1 MTQNE
6 GEFAMSE
13 IKNILAREILDSRGN
28 PTVEV
33 DVILKSGA
41 VGRGSVPSGA
51 STGSREAVELRDG
64 DKKRFRGMGV
74 RKAVKNIE
82 ERIFPVLENC
92 EGCDQLAI
100 DRAMINLDGTQD
112 KSKLGANAILAVS
125 IAVARAAA
133 AELDV
138 PLYRHLGGCNAKV
151 LPIPMF
157 NILNGGRHA
166 DSGIAFQEFMIRP
179 VGATCFADAVEMGSN
194 VFYALKQLLKDQGF
208 ATAVGDEGGFAP
220 RINGGTIAVIETLLK
235 AIDNAGYKTG
245 SDIQLALD
253 CASTEIYQ
261 RGIYD
266 YTLFEGSSAPVR
278 TMEEQVAFLEQL
290 VEDYPI
296 DSIEDGMA
304 ENDWNGWKL
313 LTERLGHRCQLVGDD
328 LFVTN
333 VEMLQ
338 RGIDLKI
345 ANAILIKP
353 NQIGTLSETLDA
365 VEMARRAGYQ
375 VIISHRSGE
384 TSDTLIAD
392 LAVAVNAGQI
402 KAGSLS
408 RTDRV
413 VKYNQLLRIEDQL
426 GDLAIYGL

>member
-1 MTQNE
+1 
-6 GEFAMSE
+6 MSE

-28 PTVEV
+28 PTLEVEV
-33 DVILKSGA
+33 SLKSGA
-41 VGRGSVPSGA
+41 SGRGSVPSGV

-64 DKKRFRGMGV
+64 DKRRFRGMGV
-74 RKAVKNIE
+74 RKARNNVE
-82 ERIFPVLENC
+82 ERIFPLLENM

-100 DRAMINLDGTQD
+100 DRAMILLDGTRD
-112 KSKLGANAILAVS
+112 KSKLGANATLAVS

-133 AELDV
+133 AELDI
-138 PLYRHLGGCNAKV
+138 PLYRHLGGFNAKV

-166 DSGIAFQEFMIRP
+166 DSGIAIQEFMIRP
-179 VGATCFADAVEMGSN
+179 VGATCFADAAEMGSG
-194 VFYALKQLLKDQGF
+194 VFHALKALLKEKDLS
-208 ATAVGDEGGFAP
+208 TAVGDEGGFAP
-220 RINGGTIAVIETLLK
+220 RIPGGVRSRLELLVTAIE
-235 AIDNAGYKTG
+235 NAGFKPG

-253 CASTEIYQ
+253 CAANEIYQ
-261 RGIYD
+261 RNMYD
-266 YTLFEGSSAPVR
+266 YSIFEGKDAPLR
-278 TMEEQVAFLEQL
+278 NADAQVDFLEEL
-290 VEDYPI
+290 VDDFPI

-333 VEMLQ
+333 VEMLR
-338 RGIDLKI
+338 RGIELGI

-353 NQIGTLSETLDA
+353 NQIGTLSETFDA
-365 VEMARRAGYQ
+365 IELARRSGYQ
-375 VIISHRSGE
+375 PVISHRSGE
-384 TSDTLIAD
+384 TEDTVIAD
-392 LAVAVNAGQI
+392 IAVAANAGQI

-408 RTDRV
+408 RIDRIA
-413 VKYNQLLRIEDQL
+413 KYNQLLRIEDQL

>member
-1 MTQNE
+1 
-6 GEFAMSE
+6 MSE

-41 VGRGSVPSGA
+41 WGRGSVPSGI
-51 STGSREAVELRDG
+51 SIGSREALELRDG
-64 DKKRFRGMGV
+64 EKKRFHGLGV
-74 RKAVKNIE
+74 RKAIANIE
-82 ERIFPVLENC
+82 ERIFPLLENC
-92 EGCDQLAI
+92 ECCDQLAV
-100 DRAMINLDGTQD
+100 DRAIINLDGTPD
-112 KSKLGANAILAVS
+112 KSKLGANATLAVS
-125 IAVARAAA
+125 IAAARAAA
-133 AELDV
+133 NELDI
-138 PLYRHLGGCNAKV
+138 PLYRHLGGFNAKI

-157 NILNGGRHA
+157 NIFNGGRHA
-166 DSGIAFQEFMIRP
+166 DSGSAIQEYMIRP
-179 VGATCFADAVEMGSN
+179 AGATCFADAVEMGCA
-194 VFYALKQLLKDQGF
+194 VFYNLKLLLKEKNF
-208 ATAVGDEGGFAP
+208 SVSVGDEGGFAAKVP
-220 RINGGTIAVIETLLK
+220 GGARGIIELLLK
-235 AIDNAGYKTG
+235 AIDNAGCKSG

-266 YTLFEGSSAPVR
+266 YSIFEGKDAPSR
-278 TMEEQVAFLEQL
+278 TMEEQVTFLEEL
-290 VEDYPI
+290 IDDYPI

-313 LTERLGHRCQLVGDD
+313 LTERIGNRCQLVGDD

-333 VEMLQ
+333 VEMIQ

-345 ANAILIKP
+345 GNAVLIKP
-353 NQIGTLSETLDA
+353 NQIGTLTETFDA
-365 VEMARRAGYQ
+365 VELARRAGYQ

-384 TSDTLIAD
+384 TADTFISD

-402 KAGSLS
+402 KSGSLS

-413 VKYNQLLRIEDQL
+413 AKYNQLLRIEDQL
-426 GDLAIYGL
+426 GDLAVYGL

>member
-1 MTQNE
+1 
-6 GEFAMSE
+6 MSE

-41 VGRGSVPSGA
+41 WGRGSVPSGI
-51 STGSREAVELRDG
+51 SIGSREALELRDG
-64 DKKRFRGMGV
+64 EKKRFHGLGV
-74 RKAVKNIE
+74 RKAIANIE
-82 ERIFPVLENC
+82 ERIFPLLENC
-92 EGCDQLAI
+92 ECCDQLAV
-100 DRAMINLDGTQD
+100 DRAIINLDGTPD
-112 KSKLGANAILAVS
+112 KSKLGANATLAVS
-125 IAVARAAA
+125 IAAARAAA
-133 AELDV
+133 NELDI
-138 PLYRHLGGCNAKV
+138 PLYRHLGGFNAKI

-157 NILNGGRHA
+157 NIFNGGRHA
-166 DSGIAFQEFMIRP
+166 DSGSAIQEYMIRP
-179 VGATCFADAVEMGSN
+179 AGATCFADAVEMSCA
-194 VFYALKQLLKDQGF
+194 VFYNLKLLLKEKNLSVS
-208 ATAVGDEGGFAP
+208 VGDEGGFAARVP
-220 RINGGTIAVIETLLK
+220 GGARGIIELLLK
-235 AIDNAGYKTG
+235 AIDNAGCKSG

-266 YTLFEGSSAPVR
+266 YSIFEGKDAPSR
-278 TMEEQVAFLEQL
+278 TMEEQVTFLEEL
-290 VEDYPI
+290 IDDYPI

-313 LTERLGHRCQLVGDD
+313 LTERIGNRCQLVGDD

-333 VEMLQ
+333 VEMIQ

-345 ANAILIKP
+345 SNAVLIKP
-353 NQIGTLSETLDA
+353 NQIGTLTETFDA
-365 VEMARRAGYQ
+365 VELARRAGYQ

-384 TSDTLIAD
+384 TADTFISD

-402 KAGSLS
+402 KSGSLS

-413 VKYNQLLRIEDQL
+413 AKYNQLLRIEDQL
-426 GDLAIYGL
+426 GDLAVYGL

>member
-1 MTQNE
+1 
-6 GEFAMSE
+6 MSE

-41 VGRGSVPSGA
+41 WGRGSVPSGI
-51 STGSREAVELRDG
+51 SIGSREALELRDG
-64 DKKRFRGMGV
+64 EKKRFHGLGV
-74 RKAVKNIE
+74 RKAIANIE
-82 ERIFPVLENC
+82 ERIFPLLENC
-92 EGCDQLAI
+92 ECCDQLAV
-100 DRAMINLDGTQD
+100 DRAIINLDGTPD
-112 KSKLGANAILAVS
+112 KSKLGANATLAVS
-125 IAVARAAA
+125 IAAARAAA
-133 AELDV
+133 NELDI
-138 PLYRHLGGCNAKV
+138 PLYRHLGGFNAKI

-157 NILNGGRHA
+157 NIFNGGRHA
-166 DSGIAFQEFMIRP
+166 DSGSAIQEYMIRP
-179 VGATCFADAVEMGSN
+179 AGATCFADAVEMSCA
-194 VFYALKQLLKDQGF
+194 VFYNLKLLLKEKNLSVS
-208 ATAVGDEGGFAP
+208 VGDEGGFAARVP
-220 RINGGTIAVIETLLK
+220 GGARGIIELLLK
-235 AIDNAGYKTG
+235 AIDNAGCKSG

-266 YTLFEGSSAPVR
+266 YSIFEGKDAPSR
-278 TMEEQVAFLEQL
+278 TMEEQVTFLEEL
-290 VEDYPI
+290 IDDYPI

-313 LTERLGHRCQLVGDD
+313 LTERIGNRCQLVGDD

-333 VEMLQ
+333 VEMIQ

-345 ANAILIKP
+345 GNAVLIKP
-353 NQIGTLSETLDA
+353 NQIGTLTETFDA
-365 VEMARRAGYQ
+365 VELARRAGYQ

-384 TSDTLIAD
+384 TADTFISD

-402 KAGSLS
+402 KSGSLS

-413 VKYNQLLRIEDQL
+413 AKYNQLLRIEDQL
-426 GDLAIYGL
+426 GDLAVYGL

>member
-1 MTQNE
+1 
-6 GEFAMSE
+6 MSE

-41 VGRGSVPSGA
+41 WGRGSVPSGI
-51 STGSREAVELRDG
+51 STGSREALELRDG
-64 DKKRFRGMGV
+64 EKKRFHGLGV
-74 RKAVKNIE
+74 RKAIANIE
-82 ERIFPVLENC
+82 ERIFPLLENC
-92 EGCDQLAI
+92 ECCDQLAV
-100 DRAMINLDGTQD
+100 DRAIINLDGTPD
-112 KSKLGANAILAVS
+112 KSKLGANATLAVS
-125 IAVARAAA
+125 IAAARAAA
-133 AELDV
+133 NELDI
-138 PLYRHLGGCNAKV
+138 PLYRHLGGFNAKI

-157 NILNGGRHA
+157 NIFNGGRHA
-166 DSGIAFQEFMIRP
+166 DSGSAIQEYMIRP
-179 VGATCFADAVEMGSN
+179 AGATCFADAVEMSCA
-194 VFYALKQLLKDQGF
+194 VFYNLKLLLKEKNLSVS
-208 ATAVGDEGGFAP
+208 VGDEGGFAARVP
-220 RINGGTIAVIETLLK
+220 GGARGIIELLLK
-235 AIDNAGYKTG
+235 AIDNAGCKSG

-266 YTLFEGSSAPVR
+266 YSIFEGKDAPSR
-278 TMEEQVAFLEQL
+278 TMEEQVTFLEEL
-290 VEDYPI
+290 IDDYPI

-313 LTERLGHRCQLVGDD
+313 LTERIGNRCQLVGDD

-333 VEMLQ
+333 VEMIQ

-345 ANAILIKP
+345 GNAVLIKP
-353 NQIGTLSETLDA
+353 NQIGTLTETFDA
-365 VEMARRAGYQ
+365 VELARRAGYQ

-384 TSDTLIAD
+384 TADTFISD

-402 KAGSLS
+402 KSGSLS

-413 VKYNQLLRIEDQL
+413 AKYNQLLRIEDQL
-426 GDLAIYGL
+426 GDLAVYGL

>member
-1 MTQNE
+1 
-6 GEFAMSE
+6 MSE

-41 VGRGSVPSGA
+41 WGRGSVPSGI
-51 STGSREAVELRDG
+51 STGSREALELRDG
-64 DKKRFRGMGV
+64 EKKRFHGLGV
-74 RKAVKNIE
+74 RKAVTNIE
-82 ERIFPVLENC
+82 ERIFPLLENC
-92 EGCDQLAI
+92 ECCDQLAV
-100 DRAMINLDGTQD
+100 DRAIINLDGTPD
-112 KSKLGANAILAVS
+112 KSKLGANATLAVS
-125 IAVARAAA
+125 IAAARAAA
-133 AELDV
+133 NELDI
-138 PLYRHLGGCNAKV
+138 PLYRHLGGFNAKI

-157 NILNGGRHA
+157 NIFNGGRHA
-166 DSGIAFQEFMIRP
+166 DSGSAIQEYMIRP
-179 VGATCFADAVEMGSN
+179 AGATCFADAVEMGCA
-194 VFYALKQLLKDQGF
+194 VFYNLKLLLKEKNLSVS
-208 ATAVGDEGGFAP
+208 VGDEGGFAARVP
-220 RINGGTIAVIETLLK
+220 GGARGIIELLLK
-235 AIDNAGYKTG
+235 AIDNAGCKSG

-266 YTLFEGSSAPVR
+266 YSIFEGKDAPSR
-278 TMEEQVAFLEQL
+278 TMEEQVTFLEEL
-290 VEDYPI
+290 IDDYPI

-313 LTERLGHRCQLVGDD
+313 LTERIGNRCQLVGDD

-333 VEMLQ
+333 VEMIQ

-345 ANAILIKP
+345 GNAVLIKP
-353 NQIGTLSETLDA
+353 NQIGTLTETFDA
-365 VEMARRAGYQ
+365 IELARRAGYQ

-384 TSDTLIAD
+384 TADTFISD

-402 KAGSLS
+402 KSGSLS

-413 VKYNQLLRIEDQL
+413 AKYNQLLRIEDQL
-426 GDLAIYGL
+426 GDLAVYGL

>member
-1 MTQNE
+1 
-6 GEFAMSE
+6 MSE

-41 VGRGSVPSGA
+41 WGRGSVPSGI
-51 STGSREAVELRDG
+51 SIGSREALELRDG
-64 DKKRFRGMGV
+64 EKKRFHGLGV
-74 RKAVKNIE
+74 RKAIANIE
-82 ERIFPVLENC
+82 ERIFPLLENC
-92 EGCDQLAI
+92 ECCDQLAV
-100 DRAMINLDGTQD
+100 DRAIINLDGTPD
-112 KSKLGANAILAVS
+112 KSKLGANATLAVS
-125 IAVARAAA
+125 IAAARAAA
-133 AELDV
+133 NELDI
-138 PLYRHLGGCNAKV
+138 PLYRHLGGFNAKI

-157 NILNGGRHA
+157 NIFNGGRHA
-166 DSGIAFQEFMIRP
+166 DSGSAIQEYMIRP
-179 VGATCFADAVEMGSN
+179 AGATCFADAVEMSCA
-194 VFYALKQLLKDQGF
+194 VFYNLKLLLKEKNF
-208 ATAVGDEGGFAP
+208 SVSVGDEGGFAAKVP
-220 RINGGTIAVIETLLK
+220 GGARGIIELLLK
-235 AIDNAGYKTG
+235 AIDNAGCKSG

-266 YTLFEGSSAPVR
+266 YSIFEGKDAPSR
-278 TMEEQVAFLEQL
+278 TMEEQVTFLEEL
-290 VEDYPI
+290 IDDYPI

-313 LTERLGHRCQLVGDD
+313 LTERIGNRCQLVGDD

-333 VEMLQ
+333 VEMIQ

-345 ANAILIKP
+345 GNAVLIKP
-353 NQIGTLSETLDA
+353 NQIGTLTETFDA
-365 VEMARRAGYQ
+365 VELARRAGYQ

-384 TSDTLIAD
+384 TADTFISD

-402 KAGSLS
+402 KSGSLS

-413 VKYNQLLRIEDQL
+413 AKYNQLLRIEDQL
-426 GDLAIYGL
+426 GDLAVYGL

>member
-1 MTQNE
+1 
-6 GEFAMSE
+6 MSE

-41 VGRGSVPSGA
+41 WGRGSVPSGI
-51 STGSREAVELRDG
+51 SIGSREALELRDG
-64 DKKRFRGMGV
+64 EKKRFHGLGV
-74 RKAVKNIE
+74 RKAIANIE
-82 ERIFPVLENC
+82 ERIFPLLENC
-92 EGCDQLAI
+92 ECCDQLAV
-100 DRAMINLDGTQD
+100 DRAIINLDGTPD
-112 KSKLGANAILAVS
+112 KSKLGANATLAVS
-125 IAVARAAA
+125 IAAARAAA
-133 AELDV
+133 NELDI
-138 PLYRHLGGCNAKV
+138 PLYRHLGGFNAKI

-157 NILNGGRHA
+157 NIFNGGRHA
-166 DSGIAFQEFMIRP
+166 DSGSAIQEYMIRP
-179 VGATCFADAVEMGSN
+179 AGATCFADAVEMSCA
-194 VFYALKQLLKDQGF
+194 VFYNLKLLLKEKNLSVS
-208 ATAVGDEGGFAP
+208 VGDEGGFAARVP
-220 RINGGTIAVIETLLK
+220 GGARGIIELLK
-235 AIDNAGYKTG
+235 AIDNAGCKSG

-266 YTLFEGSSAPVR
+266 YSIFEGKDAPSR
-278 TMEEQVAFLEQL
+278 TMEEQVTFLEEL
-290 VEDYPI
+290 IDDYPI

-313 LTERLGHRCQLVGDD
+313 LTERIGNRCQLVGDD

-333 VEMLQ
+333 VEMIQ

-345 ANAILIKP
+345 GNAVLIKP
-353 NQIGTLSETLDA
+353 NQIGTLTETFDA
-365 VEMARRAGYQ
+365 VELARRAGYQ

-384 TSDTLIAD
+384 TADTFISD

-402 KAGSLS
+402 KSGSLS

-413 VKYNQLLRIEDQL
+413 AKYNQLLRIEDPL
-426 GDLAIYGL
+426 GDLAVYGL

>member
-1 MTQNE
+1 
-6 GEFAMSE
+6 MSE

-41 VGRGSVPSGA
+41 WGRGSVPSGI
-51 STGSREAVELRDG
+51 SIGSREALELRDG
-64 DKKRFRGMGV
+64 EKKRFHGLGV
-74 RKAVKNIE
+74 RKAIANIE
-82 ERIFPVLENC
+82 ERIFPLLENC
-92 EGCDQLAI
+92 ECCDQLAV
-100 DRAMINLDGTQD
+100 DRAIINLDGTPD
-112 KSKLGANAILAVS
+112 KSKLGANATLAVS
-125 IAVARAAA
+125 IAAARAAA
-133 AELDV
+133 NELDI
-138 PLYRHLGGCNAKV
+138 PLYRHLGGFNAKI

-157 NILNGGRHA
+157 NIFNGGRHA
-166 DSGIAFQEFMIRP
+166 DSGSAIQEYMIRP
-179 VGATCFADAVEMGSN
+179 AGATCFADAVEMSCA
-194 VFYALKQLLKDQGF
+194 VFYNLKLLLKEKNLSVS
-208 ATAVGDEGGFAP
+208 VGDEGGFAARVP
-220 RINGGTIAVIETLLK
+220 GGAQGIIELLLK
-235 AIDNAGYKTG
+235 AIDNAGCKSG

-266 YTLFEGSSAPVR
+266 YSIFEGKDAPSR
-278 TMEEQVAFLEQL
+278 TMEEQVTFLEEL
-290 VEDYPI
+290 IDDYPI

-313 LTERLGHRCQLVGDD
+313 LTERIGNRCQLVGDD

-333 VEMLQ
+333 VEMIQ

-345 ANAILIKP
+345 GNAVLIKP
-353 NQIGTLSETLDA
+353 NQIGTLTETFDA
-365 VEMARRAGYQ
+365 VELARRAGYQ

-384 TSDTLIAD
+384 TADTFISD

-402 KAGSLS
+402 KSGSLS

-413 VKYNQLLRIEDQL
+413 AKYNQLLRIEDQL
-426 GDLAIYGL
+426 GDLAVYGL

>member
-1 MTQNE
+1 
-6 GEFAMSE
+6 MSE

-41 VGRGSVPSGA
+41 WGRGSVPSGI
-51 STGSREAVELRDG
+51 STGSREALELRDG
-64 DKKRFRGMGV
+64 EKKRFHGLGV
-74 RKAVKNIE
+74 RKAIANIE
-82 ERIFPVLENC
+82 ERIFPLLENC
-92 EGCDQLAI
+92 ECCDQLAV
-100 DRAMINLDGTQD
+100 DRAMINLDGTPD
-112 KSKLGANAILAVS
+112 KSKLGANATLAVS
-125 IAVARAAA
+125 IAAARAAA
-133 AELDV
+133 NELDI
-138 PLYRHLGGCNAKV
+138 PLYRHLGGFNAKI

-157 NILNGGRHA
+157 NIFNGGRHA
-166 DSGIAFQEFMIRP
+166 DSGSAIQEYMIRP
-179 VGATCFADAVEMGSN
+179 AGATCFADAVEMSCA
-194 VFYALKQLLKDQGF
+194 VFYNLKLLLKEKNF
-208 ATAVGDEGGFAP
+208 SVSVGDEGGFAARVP
-220 RINGGTIAVIETLLK
+220 GGARGIIELLLK
-235 AIDNAGYKTG
+235 AIDNAGCKSG

-266 YTLFEGSSAPVR
+266 YSIFEGKDAPSR
-278 TMEEQVAFLEQL
+278 TMEEQVTFLEEL
-290 VEDYPI
+290 IDDYPI

-313 LTERLGHRCQLVGDD
+313 LTERIGNRCQLVGDD

-333 VEMLQ
+333 VEMIQ

-345 ANAILIKP
+345 GNAVLIKP
-353 NQIGTLSETLDA
+353 NQIGTLTETFDA
-365 VEMARRAGYQ
+365 VELARRAGYQ

-384 TSDTLIAD
+384 TADTFISD

-402 KAGSLS
+402 KSGSLS

-413 VKYNQLLRIEDQL
+413 AKYNQLLRIEDQL
-426 GDLAIYGL
+426 GDLAVYGL